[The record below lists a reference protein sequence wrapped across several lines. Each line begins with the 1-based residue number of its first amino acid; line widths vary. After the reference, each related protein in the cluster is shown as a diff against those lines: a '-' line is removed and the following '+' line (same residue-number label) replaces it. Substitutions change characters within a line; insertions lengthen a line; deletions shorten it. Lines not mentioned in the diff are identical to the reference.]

1 MIDLTADPLV
11 VSLQI
16 TITGLAIVFIVL
28 GIVAAMLGALSAS
41 QRWLRP
47 QAVTPP
53 TPASEPIARS
63 PATTDQ
69 LDPQLIAI
77 LTAAAVATLNQPV
90 RVLRV
95 RYYRQPSAMWT
106 RFGRV
111 SVMASRQLRR

>member
-16 TITGLAIVFIVL
+16 TITGLAIVFVVL
-28 GIVAAMLGALSAS
+28 GIVAAMLGILSAS
-41 QRWLRP
+41 QRWFRP
-47 QAVTPP
+47 RAVTLP
-53 TPASEPIARS
+53 TPVSEPV
-63 PATTDQ
+63 ATTGQ

-95 RYYRQPSAMWT
+95 RYYRQPSVMWT